1 MAIAYD
7 AYSEVNGSGTSAT
20 TSHTCTGSNRILI
33 VGVWLPNSD
42 DLTGVT
48 YNSVSMTQ
56 IAKKQTGTNSEWLYL
71 YYLVAP
77 ATGANDI
84 VASQSSSSDIRVR
97 ATSYT
102 GAKQTDQP
110 DASATNDSTST
121 ITTLTTNLTT
131 VADNC
136 WTVLFER
143 NGCGS
148 ITASTGTT
156 LRSSS
161 DSLIIGDS
169 NAAITPAGAT
179 SMAVNF
185 ASCNLNTSII
195 ASIAPAAVVS
205 TFTPKIIMY

>member
-7 AYSEVNGSGTSAT
+7 AYSGVNGSGTSAT
-20 TSHTCTGSNRILI
+20 VSHTCSGSNRLL
-33 VGVWLPNSD
+33 VAGVWLSSAD

-56 IAKKQTGTNSEWLYL
+56 IAKKKSGTGSEWLYL
-71 YYLVAP
+71 YYLLAP
-77 ATGANDI
+77 DTGANNI
-84 VASQSSSSDIRVR
+84 VATQSGSTDIRIR

-102 GAKQTDQP
+102 GVLQSGQP
-110 DASATNDSTST
+110 DASTTNDSTST

-143 NGCGS
+143 NGCGN

-169 NAAITPAGAT
+169 NGAITPAGST

-185 ASCNLNTSII
+185 ASCNLNTSIM
-195 ASIAPAAVVS
+195 ASFAPVIGS
-205 TFTPKIIMY
+205 TFTPRAIII